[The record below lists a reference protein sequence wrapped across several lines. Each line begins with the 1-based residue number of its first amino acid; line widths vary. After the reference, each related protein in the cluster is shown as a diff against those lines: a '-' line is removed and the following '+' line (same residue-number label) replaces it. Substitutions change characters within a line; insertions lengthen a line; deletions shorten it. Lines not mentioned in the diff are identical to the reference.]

1 MNHNRQHL
9 EHTDDYEPNKVYP
22 SRRSWVRFARTV
34 EPLSLFAED
43 GNRDLLL
50 NLATGFVGFEA
61 AVALRDF
68 VQKYEYQVSVED
80 ILDHGSFD
88 KIEKWGINDHA
99 AMVEKMQGASTFAE
113 SLTDAQVTNL
123 ATWFV
128 SMPSE
133 ICMKLW
139 SAIGDAE
146 DETGTNAIRLH
157 KATAADGTRVSEHM
171 VKILRG
177 S

>member
-1 MNHNRQHL
+1 MKVRSLNGGAPLKHESFTVMKTPRSPRGPQRIVCL
-9 EHTDDYEPNKVYP
+9 TEEPTEAI
-22 SRRSWVRFARTV
+22 FQ
-34 EPLSLFAED
+34 LSA
-43 GNRDLLL
+43 
-50 NLATGFVGFEA
+50 AFVGFEA
-61 AVALRDF
+61 AVSLRDF

-80 ILDHGSFD
+80 ILDRGEFD

-99 AMVEKMQGASTFAE
+99 AMVEKMEHASTFSE
-113 SLTDAQVTNL
+113 SLSDTQVTNL

-128 SMPSE
+128 TMPSE

-146 DETGTNAIRLH
+146 DENGTNAIRLH
-157 KATAADGTRVSEHM
+157 KASAADGTRVSEHM